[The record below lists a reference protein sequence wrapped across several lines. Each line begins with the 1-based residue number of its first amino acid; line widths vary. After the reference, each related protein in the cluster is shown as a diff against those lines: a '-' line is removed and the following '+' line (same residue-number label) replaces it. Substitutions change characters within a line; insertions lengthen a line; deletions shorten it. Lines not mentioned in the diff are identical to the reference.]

1 MTARR
6 VAGLVRSL
14 VVGKVLHDVDEKFA
28 LLDLDAF
35 VQGLHGVVV
44 QHRDGTLGED
54 PSGVD
59 AGVDP
64 VILTP

>member
-35 VQGLHGVVV
+35 VQLSLIH
-44 QHRDGTLGED
+44 
-54 PSGVD
+54 
-59 AGVDP
+59 
-64 VILTP
+64 I

>member
-1 MTARR
+1 M
-6 VAGLVRSL
+6 
-14 VVGKVLHDVDEKFA
+14 VGKVLHDVDEKFA

-59 AGVDP
+59 AGVDHEDRRP
-64 VILTP
+64 GDLDLSLIHI